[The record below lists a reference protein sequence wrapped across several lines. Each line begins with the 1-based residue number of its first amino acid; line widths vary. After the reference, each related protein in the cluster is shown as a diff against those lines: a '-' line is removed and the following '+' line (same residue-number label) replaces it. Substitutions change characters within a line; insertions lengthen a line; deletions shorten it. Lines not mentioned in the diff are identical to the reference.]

1 MGVKKKRAREGD
13 APRRLCP
20 ADSFLFDRIGVTDNS
35 SLDKLL
41 MEDYNNEKKKKQ
53 QQQSPLTIL
62 SCSYS
67 SLAVVRVSISANL
80 NFFRLS
86 FRNCTSCVHL
96 NCDDLLCI
104 YFCIIN
110 SSLLNSTRVM
120 GTSFRHN
127 DFWDRFGGQVLVMIG
142 RWYSR
147 QPLTNHK

>member
-1 MGVKKKRAREGD
+1 MGTQKKRAREGNT
-13 APRRLCP
+13 PRRLCP
-20 ADSFLFDRIGVTDNS
+20 ADSFLFDRTVVMDNS
-35 SLDKLL
+35 SLEKLL
-41 MEDYNNEKKKKQ
+41 RITITKKKRNNN
-53 QQQSPLTIL
+53 SNHPLTIL

-67 SLAVVRVSISANL
+67 SFAVVRVSISANL

-86 FRNCTSCVHL
+86 FCNCTSCVHL